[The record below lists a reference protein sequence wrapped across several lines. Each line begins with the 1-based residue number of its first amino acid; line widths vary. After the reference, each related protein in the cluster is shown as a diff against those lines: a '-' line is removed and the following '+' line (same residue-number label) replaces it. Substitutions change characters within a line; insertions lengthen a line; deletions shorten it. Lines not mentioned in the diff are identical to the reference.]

1 MLKTAY
7 RQYQQCAKVQTML
20 KNNRISLL
28 ATAFPDANRLFI
40 SPVRANGSEKWI
52 GFVAAFPHCECVC
65 GLTEKAF
72 TAKYQR
78 WCNKHG
84 YNFSQDKALDSYT
97 SACGHFSVMPKANT
111 TRLLIEQAV
120 FQLWAV
126 STALAALRN
135 AVSGGI
141 AAGVLHCDGDV
152 RCCDPALGPSL
163 WQRSALCAVSTP
175 RKRWWLSRAST
186 PLRTSPARWKPVA
199 AASPNGVPPLCAEH
213 CSW

>member
-1 MLKTAY
+1 MLKTTY
-7 RQYQQCAKVQTML
+7 RQYPQCAKVQTML

-28 ATAFPDANRLFI
+28 ATVFPDANRLFT

-52 GFVAAFPHCECVC
+52 GFVAAFLHCECVC

-111 TRLLIEQAV
+111 TKLLIEQAV

-135 AVSGGI
+135 AVPGGI
-141 AAGVLHCDGDV
+141 AA
-152 RCCDPALGPSL
+152 
-163 WQRSALCAVSTP
+163 
-175 RKRWWLSRAST
+175 
-186 PLRTSPARWKPVA
+186 
-199 AASPNGVPPLCAEH
+199 
-213 CSW
+213 

>member
-1 MLKTAY
+1 MLKTTY

-97 SACGHFSVMPKANT
+97 SACGHFSIMPKANT
-111 TRLLIEQAV
+111 TKLLIEQAV

-126 STALAALRN
+126 STALAALRH

-141 AAGVLHCDGDV
+141 AAGVPIHG
-152 RCCDPALGPSL
+152 
-163 WQRSALCAVSTP
+163 
-175 RKRWWLSRAST
+175 
-186 PLRTSPARWKPVA
+186 
-199 AASPNGVPPLCAEH
+199 
-213 CSW
+213 

>member
-1 MLKTAY
+1 
-7 RQYQQCAKVQTML
+7 ML

-97 SACGHFSVMPKANT
+97 SVCGHFSVMPEANT

-126 STALAALRN
+126 STALAAL
-135 AVSGGI
+135 
-141 AAGVLHCDGDV
+141 
-152 RCCDPALGPSL
+152 
-163 WQRSALCAVSTP
+163 
-175 RKRWWLSRAST
+175 
-186 PLRTSPARWKPVA
+186 
-199 AASPNGVPPLCAEH
+199 
-213 CSW
+213 

>member
-65 GLTEKAF
+65 GLTKKAF

-111 TRLLIEQAV
+111 
-120 FQLWAV
+120 V
-126 STALAALRN
+126 SYTHLA
-135 AVSGGI
+135 S
-141 AAGVLHCDGDV
+141 
-152 RCCDPALGPSL
+152 PSL
-163 WQRSALCAVSTP
+163 KTSSFESSSGVKPRDFTP
-175 RKRWWLSRAST
+175 NL
-186 PLRTSPARWKPVA
+186 PARLRA
-199 AASPNGVPPLCAEH
+199 LYTQ
-213 CSW
+213 

>member
-1 MLKTAY
+1 MLKTTY

-65 GLTEKAF
+65 GLTKKAF

-97 SACGHFSVMPKANT
+97 SACGHFSIMPKANT
-111 TRLLIEQAV
+111 TKLLIEQAV

-126 STALAALRN
+126 SLHWLRSEMQSLAASLPEYSIVMGMFGVVIRLS
-135 AVSGGI
+135 APAYGGDRRC
-141 AAGVLHCDGDV
+141 APFPLPESVGGFRGHRRPSVPVRPDG
-152 RCCDPALGPSL
+152 
-163 WQRSALCAVSTP
+163 
-175 RKRWWLSRAST
+175 
-186 PLRTSPARWKPVA
+186 SP
-199 AASPNGVPPLCAEH
+199 
-213 CSW
+213 

>member
-40 SPVRANGSEKWI
+40 SPVRGEWQQKWI

-65 GLTEKAF
+65 GLTKSAF
-72 TAKYQR
+72 YSQVPEVVQQTRLQLPARIRR
-78 WCNKHG
+78 WTVIPPPV
-84 YNFSQDKALDSYT
+84 DI
-97 SACGHFSVMPKANT
+97 SVSCP
-111 TRLLIEQAV
+111 RPIRPGLLIEQAV

-175 RKRWWLSRAST
+175 RKRWWLFAGIDAPSVPVR
-186 PLRTSPARWKPVA
+186 PDGSP
-199 AASPNGVPPLCAEH
+199 
-213 CSW
+213 

>member
-1 MLKTAY
+1 MLKTTY

-20 KNNRISLL
+20 KNNLISLL
-28 ATAFPDANRLFI
+28 ATAFPDANRLFT

-65 GLTEKAF
+65 GLTKKAF

-141 AAGVLHCDGDV
+141 AAGAPHCDGDV
-152 RCCDPALGPSL
+152 RSWPRTRPPAYGRDRRCAPFPLQESVGGLRGHRRPSVPV
-163 WQRSALCAVSTP
+163 RP
-175 RKRWWLSRAST
+175 DG
-186 PLRTSPARWKPVA
+186 SP
-199 AASPNGVPPLCAEH
+199 
-213 CSW
+213 